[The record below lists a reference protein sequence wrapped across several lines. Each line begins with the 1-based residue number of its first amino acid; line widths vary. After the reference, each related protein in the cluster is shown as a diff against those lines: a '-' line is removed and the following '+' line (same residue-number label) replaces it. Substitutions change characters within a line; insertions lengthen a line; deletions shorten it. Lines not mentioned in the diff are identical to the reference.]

1 MLQKRLRQLISVL
14 TVCLPL
20 AGFADVGELDNA
32 ALERMQADG
41 VAIIDVRRVDEW
53 KAKGMV
59 EGSHGITFF
68 DAKGNYD
75 VTAWLDKVGAVVQ
88 PDQPVVLIC
97 DQGVRSS
104 KIAEFLDKRLGYAD
118 VHNVT
123 GGISAWIGEDRPVV
137 DWQP

>member
-1 MLQKRLRQLISVL
+1 MLHITLRKLISIL

-20 AGFADVGELDNA
+20 TGFAEVGELDNPG
-32 ALERMQADG
+32 LERLRADG

-53 KAKGMV
+53 KAKGMI

-75 VTAWLDKVGAVVQ
+75 VTAWLDKVGEVVQ

-104 KIAEFLDKRLGYAD
+104 KIAEFLDKRLGYTE

-123 GGISAWIGEDRPVV
+123 GGISAWIGEDLPVV